1 MDVQDATAALKG
13 MLGIGGISKTPR
25 DAGGPVAVST
35 AVSTGAATTTTSTT
49 NTTTDTATGSPDPNP
64 TGIISTTTTHNNN
77 PNNNNMASPS
87 KKKKKKK
94 SKPPKTPSSNPTT
107 TGKKNNHNNN
117 KPEVFAWSAFQ
128 SSPDASKLPIP
139 EFSPQNTTNIY
150 HANPSTFIVDAD
162 DAGPT
167 TSTTRTSRTSTVT
180 DAPKGTLSP
189 SSSLAAPPAAPSLD
203 STTATSSPPQPSP
216 SILKPEDETLT
227 SSTGINLAAKLKT
240 AASTTPPSTV
250 TILPAT
256 AEATTHL
263 PHVPP
268 AYAMQ
273 YNYDYNTSVG
283 DGGVGGGSP
292 HMASPPPS
300 LLFPPHA
307 HQQPYQQQHQQQQQY
322 AFVSVQVPPL
332 HMMNPQRT
340 LLVNTP
346 AGPLPIVIPPH
357 YPPGSWIQVP
367 VVQPA
372 YPQSQQPQAPPPYPY
387 SSMMP

>member
-13 MLGIGGISKTPR
+13 MLGIGGISNTLANTTPM
-25 DAGGPVAVST
+25 DAGGVVAVST
-35 AVSTGAATTTTSTT
+35 AAATTTTSTT
-49 NTTTDTATGSPDPNP
+49 NTTTNTATGSPDPNP
-64 TGIISTTTTHNNN
+64 TGIISTTTTHTNN

-94 SKPPKTPSSNPTT
+94 AKPPKTPSSNPTT

-139 EFSPQNTTNIY
+139 EFSPQHTTNIY

-162 DAGPT
+162 DAGAGAT
-167 TSTTRTSRTSTVT
+167 TSTRTSTVT

-189 SSSLAAPPAAPSLD
+189 SSSLAAPPTAPSLH
-203 STTATSSPPQPSP
+203 STTAASSPPQPSP

-240 AASTTPPSTV
+240 AASITPPSTV

-256 AEATTHL
+256 AEATTQL
-263 PHVPP
+263 SHVPP
-268 AYAMQ
+268 PYAMQ

-283 DGGVGGGSP
+283 DGGVGGAGSP

-300 LLFPPHA
+300 LLFPSHS
-307 HQQPYQQQHQQQQQY
+307 HQQQYQQQQQY

-372 YPQSQQPQAPPPYPY
+372 YPQSQPPPPPYPY